1 MNKAILS
8 QASNEYL
15 KKDIIAR
22 YGNRWRGELR
32 LKPKKK
38 NYHRGEREMVGREKT
53 KFHSNK
59 NAMQCASQAKQEPH
73 QFDNIA
79 LTIGNF

>member
-1 MNKAILS
+1 MNKAIFS
-8 QASNEYL
+8 HASNKYL

-38 NYHRGEREMVGREKT
+38 SDHGGEREMVGRGK
-53 KFHSNK
+53 NK
-59 NAMQCASQAKQEPH
+59 IPFQ
-73 QFDNIA
+73 
-79 LTIGNF
+79 

>member
-8 QASNEYL
+8 HATNKYL

-22 YGNRWRGELR
+22 YGDRWRGELR

-38 NYHRGEREMVGREKT
+38 NDHRGEREMVGRGK
-53 KFHSNK
+53 NK
-59 NAMQCASQAKQEPH
+59 IPFQ
-73 QFDNIA
+73 
-79 LTIGNF
+79 

>member
-8 QASNEYL
+8 HASNKYL
-15 KKDIIAR
+15 NKDIIAR
-22 YGNRWRGELR
+22 YGGELR

-38 NYHRGEREMVGREKT
+38 NDHRGEREMVGRGENKIP
-53 KFHSNK
+53 FNK

-73 QFDNIA
+73 QLNNIT

>member
-8 QASNEYL
+8 HATNKYL

-22 YGNRWRGELR
+22 YGDRWRGELK

-38 NYHRGEREMVGREKT
+38 NDHRGEREMVGRGK
-53 KFHSNK
+53 NK
-59 NAMQCASQAKQEPH
+59 IPFQ
-73 QFDNIA
+73 
-79 LTIGNF
+79 